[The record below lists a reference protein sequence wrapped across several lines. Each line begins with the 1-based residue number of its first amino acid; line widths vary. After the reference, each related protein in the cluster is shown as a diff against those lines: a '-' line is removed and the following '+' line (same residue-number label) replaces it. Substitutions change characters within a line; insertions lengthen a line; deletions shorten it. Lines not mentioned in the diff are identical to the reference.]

1 MYPEF
6 LVIYIGLGVVI
17 LLLAAVLVLLIKLLR
32 SGRAVPRQVTYQ
44 PPAAA
49 AVPARPAA
57 APETAAG
64 ERVAFCKV
72 CAAELSPTQRFCPKC
87 GTRR

>member
-32 SGRAVPRQVTYQ
+32 SGSAVPRQVTYQ

-49 AVPARPAA
+49 AVPARPSARSA
-57 APETAAG
+57 RRNCPPRSVSAPSAG
-64 ERVAFCKV
+64 PGADGEARA
-72 CAAELSPTQRFCPKC
+72 
-87 GTRR
+87 